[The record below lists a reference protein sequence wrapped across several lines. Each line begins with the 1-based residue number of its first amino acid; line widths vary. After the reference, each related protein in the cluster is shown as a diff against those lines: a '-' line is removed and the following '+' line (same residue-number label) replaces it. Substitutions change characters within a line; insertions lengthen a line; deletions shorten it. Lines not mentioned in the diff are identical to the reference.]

1 MGTFEQAGRDLDDDV
16 TDAKRIGRRVARN
29 VRIAGNNASEDV
41 RALLD
46 ELDESLRETKDTD
59 VEALRTRLGAQ
70 LARGRAMLEDAQD
83 NVRDRLQSAIIA
95 TEDRFQE
102 RPWET
107 LAAVAGIGFLLGVIA
122 GRR

>member
-1 MGTFEQAGRDLDDDV
+1 MGSFEQAGRDLDDDV

-29 VRIAGNNASEDV
+29 VRIAGNNASDDV

-59 VEALRTRLGAQ
+59 VEALRTRVNAQ
-70 LARGRAMLEDAQD
+70 LARARAVLEDAQD
-83 NVRDRLQSAIIA
+83 NVRDRVQSAIAA
-95 TEDRFQE
+95 TEDRFQD

-107 LAAVAGIGFLLGVIA
+107 LAAAAGIGFVLGVLV